1 MLVEEIK
8 WRLIQALKLQ
18 PCWPAYACFPVP
30 NSLNCEYRGI
40 FVSAWWVSQ
49 CSYVLSPHAVLLLL
63 SFHRVDPH
71 SDTWSNNQPIIVY
84 TTTFWPADHISGL
97 WLYSF
102 NSASFWQ
109 QAWELVKFPVF
120 RGSATGHQLLFFR
133 GSKIQKQ
140 NQQKSKLILLAMF
153 SGMADLGLKSCK

>member
-71 SDTWSNNQPIIVY
+71 SDTWSNNQPIIQPPFGQLITSVGFDCIHL
-84 TTTFWPADHISGL
+84 TMPHFGSRHGNWSSFQSSEVQPLAISCCFL
-97 WLYSF
+97 EEAKY
-102 NSASFWQ
+102 
-109 QAWELVKFPVF
+109 
-120 RGSATGHQLLFFR
+120 
-133 GSKIQKQ
+133 
-140 NQQKSKLILLAMF
+140 KSKT
-153 SGMADLGLKSCK
+153 SKSQSSFF